1 MCKKDKTQ
9 VQQTYEVFSYIP
21 YATTL
26 FDRTCL
32 YMNISYINICTLNK
46 NRKCRKE
53 RMRQVGGDG
62 VCGCSIGEPLRQQDT
77 FKTSLYI
84 QRRA

>member
-1 MCKKDKTQ
+1 MCKTDKTQ
-9 VQQTYEVFSYIP
+9 VQQTYEVFSCVP
-21 YATTL
+21 CATTL

-32 YMNISYINICTLNK
+32 YMNISYINICILNK
-46 NRKCRKE
+46 NGKCRKE
-53 RMRQVGGDG
+53 CMRQVGGDG